1 MAFEMEDV
9 NADAICELSKK
20 LLAVVE
26 KEKFSDACEALRFA
40 LRMLPIKP
48 FIERALPIGEKDR
61 TALDTAMG
69 FAICVDRPILMMI
82 AIPFLMCISI
92 FTSEK

>member
-69 FAICVDRPILMMI
+69 FLPRDDERVKAAVTKRRK
-82 AIPFLMCISI
+82 A
-92 FTSEK
+92 